1 MERKPVGWMGD
12 SRKQLREFPEAVRF
26 EIGQALYQAE
36 LGERHPSA
44 RSMRGLNAVE
54 IVSDYRGDTYRG
66 VYTTRFK
73 GFHLRASL
81 LSEEIQSWNQNA
93 KAGPGV
99 NSHAARGR
107 RIAFQSHDR
116 ERGVNEHAQKDT
128 G

>member
-1 MERKPVGWMGD
+1 MGD

-36 LGERHPSA
+36 IGERHPSA
-44 RSMRGLNAVE
+44 CAMQGLNAVE

-73 GFHLRASL
+73 GFIYCAAL
-81 LSEEIQSWNQNA
+81 LSKEIQSWNQNA
-93 KAGPGV
+93 KAGPEV
-99 NSHAARGR
+99 NSQAARGR
-107 RIAFQSHDR
+107 RIGFQRHDR
-116 ERGVNEHAQKDT
+116 ERGVNQHAQKDT

>member
-1 MERKPVGWMGD
+1 MGD

-44 RSMRGLNAVE
+44 CAMRGLNAVE

-73 GFHLRASL
+73 GFLYVLHCFQKKS
-81 LSEEIQSWNQNA
+81 
-93 KAGPGV
+93 KAGIRMPKRDLESIRRRLADAE
-99 NSHAARGR
+99 SHFNAM
-107 RIAFQSHDR
+107 IER
-116 ERGVNEHAQKDT
+116 EE
-128 G
+128 